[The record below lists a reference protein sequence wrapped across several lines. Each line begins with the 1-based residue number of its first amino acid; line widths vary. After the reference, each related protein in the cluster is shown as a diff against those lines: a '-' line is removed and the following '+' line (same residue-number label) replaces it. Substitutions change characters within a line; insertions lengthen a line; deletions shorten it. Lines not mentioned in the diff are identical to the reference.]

1 MYATEV
7 WTAHPPFCQGPI
19 GSKATNAPCRT
30 STQRRRRVGGAPL
43 RVRLR
48 LGLMRV
54 SREHSHRAWP
64 VACCATRAHM
74 WDRRLWSFPGPQS
87 QLTNTQ
93 ALVHSSL
100 IALARLGELFRRRRG
115 SWQLH
120 PCTLDCGCPSGNV
133 CVSHPFRELQK
144 KSALSGKVGVANTVT
159 WRNPSAIALMTQRS
173 CNTSM
178 AISPT
183 RIVLRTRSGES
194 PTSATT

>member
-7 WTAHPPFCQGPI
+7 WIAHPPFCQGPI

-93 ALVHSSL
+93 ALVNSSL

-133 CVSHPFRELQK
+133 CVSPPFREVQK
-144 KSALSGKVGVANTVT
+144 RYNPT
-159 WRNPSAIALMTQRS
+159 W
-173 CNTSM
+173 
-178 AISPT
+178 SPT
-183 RIVLRTRSGES
+183 FNPLAIPLEISLQMAQGAPACGQNVALAAVAWKGLEI
-194 PTSATT
+194 A